1 MIDFGRRVAASFG
14 IVGGFAVAIAMVLF
28 LPFGAI
34 AVMRLTGWEWW
45 AALAALIALNLI
57 PLAGQVAAVGL
68 AVFGAFTLGQDNLAQ
83 RMATRPAVLQ
93 SVAPPVG
100 SVSNAA
106 DKFTEW
112 KKTVAAPAIQKS
124 CLEDVQR
131 RGLVGGAQI
140 DQMARA
146 CACYGAAAVTVI
158 TPDDVEDEKLQPGPD
173 FNERL
178 GVEAK
183 RLCQR

>member
-1 MIDFGRRVAASFG
+1 MVDFGRRVAASFG
-14 IVGGFAVAIAMVLF
+14 IVGGAAAAIGLLMF
-28 LPFGAI
+28 LPFGVL

-45 AALAALIALNLI
+45 AALAALVALNLI
-57 PLAGQVAAVGL
+57 PLAGQLATVGL
-68 AVFGAFTLGQDNLAQ
+68 AVFGAFVLGQDDLAQ
-83 RMATRPAVLQ
+83 RLTARPAAVRAA
-93 SVAPPVG
+93 APA
-100 SVSNAA
+100 SAASNAVDA
-106 DKFTEW
+106 FTEW
-112 KKTVAAPAIQKS
+112 KKTIAAPAIQKS

-146 CACYGAAAVTVI
+146 CACYGAAAVNVI
-158 TPDDVEDEKLQPGPD
+158 TPDDVVDEKLQPGPD

-178 GVEAK
+178 GVEAR